1 MMPLRRHGD
10 KLEFKENEMNATA
23 HQLNDV
29 FADLQLAD
37 KKQYEQLSTY
47 YDAKYKIGWFYMN
60 GSPRP
65 CFTPT
70 LLNELTH
77 YLSSVKKEMVE
88 TNNEKYDYLVVGSR
102 VDGVFNLGGDLD
114 LFMQLIDRRDR
125 DALFR
130 YAMHCVD
137 ILYDNMFHFD
147 SDLTTVSLIQGD
159 ALGGGFEA
167 SLSSNLIIAE
177 RGVKMG
183 LPEVLFNLFPG
194 MGAYSLL
201 SRKVGA
207 RQAEEMILSGKLYSA
222 EEMYDMGAIDILAEQ
237 GEGELALYKY
247 IHKAQKSPNSYKAM
261 SRIKDL
267 CNPVTYEELSAI
279 AGVWADAAL
288 NLTPKDI
295 KMMSRLVSRQSSKQ
309 MKQHA

>member
-1 MMPLRRHGD
+1 
-10 KLEFKENEMNATA
+10 MNATA
-23 HQLNDV
+23 QLKQNIS
-29 FADLQLAD
+29 DLEIVAPQ
-37 KKQYEQLSTY
+37 QYEQLSTF
-47 YDAKYKIGWFYMN
+47 YDAKYKIGWFYMK

-70 LLNELTH
+70 LLNELTD
-77 YLSSVKKEMVE
+77 YLASVKKEMANS
-88 TNNEKYDYLVVGSR
+88 NNEKYDYLVVGSK

-114 LFMQLIDRRDR
+114 LFMQLIEQRNRQ
-125 DALFR
+125 ALFA

-137 ILYDNMFHFD
+137 ILYDNMFHFG

-177 RGVKMG
+177 KGVKMG

-201 SRKVGA
+201 SRKVGP
-207 RQAEEMILSGKLYSA
+207 RKAEEMIMSGKLYTA
-222 EEMYDMGAIDILAEQ
+222 EEMYDMGAIDILAEK
-237 GEGELALYKY
+237 GEGELALYQY
-247 IHKAQKSPNSYKAM
+247 IKSAQKAPNTYRAM
-261 SRIKDL
+261 SRVKDI

-288 NLTPKDI
+288 ELSSKDI
-295 KMMSRLVSRQSSKQ
+295 KMMSRLVNRQSAKQ
-309 MKQHA
+309 ARHQTQ